1 MAQSVYDR
9 RGLNGFMILALV
21 MIPVSLIL
29 MIAYDWKIGLA
40 SGLFWCVSF
49 ITLEAVSAR
58 PDNNPQ
64 AFMRWLRKLSS
75 THKRRP
81 VLLCMGDSLFHGNA
95 SASITPEIPLKVTQR
110 IGLPPADHGKTFTD
124 PIWVVNAGQNFI
136 TSETVLQERLKYS
149 LQVFPDYIV
158 IMIGTNDVLAM
169 AGEPFKTLIPFVN
182 KLSKSPSL
190 DSYEANL
197 KAIIKV
203 IQEQSPMTQVGLCTL
218 PPIGEDLRS
227 KWNEWIRQANDIV
240 NKVAE
245 TSGDRVS
252 SIPVYNQMES
262 FLEKHRSGFNLPLM
276 FSYVMALW
284 MNPVFHLT
292 PFGSWNL
299 LSRPLGLQLLSDGIH
314 LNERGRD
321 IVADAIVDWLMT
333 RNVTKAIAVKS

>member
-1 MAQSVYDR
+1 M
-9 RGLNGFMILALV
+9 
-21 MIPVSLIL
+21 
-29 MIAYDWKIGLA
+29 
-40 SGLFWCVSF
+40 
-49 ITLEAVSAR
+49 
-58 PDNNPQ
+58 
-64 AFMRWLRKLSS
+64 
-75 THKRRP
+75 
-81 VLLCMGDSLFHGNA
+81 
-95 SASITPEIPLKVTQR
+95 
-110 IGLPPADHGKTFTD
+110 
-124 PIWVVNAGQNFI
+124 NAGQNFI
-136 TSETVLQERLKYS
+136 TSETVLQERLKYA

-169 AGEPFKTLIPFVN
+169 TGEPFKTVIPIIN

-190 DSYEANL
+190 DSYESNL
-197 KAIIKV
+197 KGIIKV

-227 KWNEWIRQANDIV
+227 KRNEWIRRANDIV
-240 NKVAE
+240 NNVAE

-276 FSYVMALW
+276 FSYAMALW

-292 PFGSWNL
+292 PFASWNL

-333 RNVTKAIAVKS
+333 KNVTKAIAVKS